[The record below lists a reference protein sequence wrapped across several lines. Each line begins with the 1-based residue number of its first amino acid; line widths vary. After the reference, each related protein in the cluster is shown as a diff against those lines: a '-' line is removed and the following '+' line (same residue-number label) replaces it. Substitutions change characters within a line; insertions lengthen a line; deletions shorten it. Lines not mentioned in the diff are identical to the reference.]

1 MTHNILIADNLAP
14 VAAAV
19 LADAGFDVVTKHGLD
34 EEQLCGIIGDFH
46 GILVRSAI
54 RVTRKVI
61 ASGTALKV
69 IGRAGIGV
77 DNIDV
82 SAATEHGV
90 LVLNVPGGN
99 SITAAEHTL
108 ALLFALA
115 RRIPAAV
122 QSMKE
127 GRWDRKAFAGREL
140 TGLTLGIIGF
150 GNVGRIVADR
160 ALGLKMRI
168 TAFDPNVPAF
178 AMEGL
183 GVRPARN
190 LEDLLS
196 VSDVI
201 TVHTPL
207 TSHTRNLIDEK
218 ALRTVKMGV
227 MIVNVS
233 RGGVVDESALYQA
246 LQSGQVSAAALD
258 VYHTEPPTDN
268 PLIDLPNVIATPHLG
283 ASTKEAQT
291 RVAVS
296 IAEQVRDY
304 LLHGRKYGVVDPG

>member
-1 MTHNILIADNLAP
+1 MVYNVLVADNLAP
-14 VAAAV
+14 VAADV
-19 LADAGFDVVTKHGLD
+19 LSEAGFGVETRKGLS
-34 EEQLCGIIGDFH
+34 EEQLIDAIGDFH
-46 GILVRSAI
+46 GILVRSGVRI
-54 RVTRKVI
+54 TRDVI
-61 ASGTALKV
+61 LAARNLKV

-82 SAATEHGV
+82 ATAFEQDV
-90 LVLNVPGGN
+90 LVMNVPGGN

-108 ALLFALA
+108 ALLLALA
-115 RRIPAAV
+115 RNIPQASA
-122 QSMKE
+122 SLKA
-127 GRWDRKAFAGREL
+127 GRWERHLFAGREL

-178 AMEGL
+178 SMEGL
-183 GVRPARN
+183 GVRPART
-190 LEDLLS
+190 LSELLQ

-207 TSHTRNLIDEK
+207 SEETRGLIDRE
-218 ALRTVKMGV
+218 ALATMKMGV
-227 MIVNVS
+227 MLVNVS
-233 RGGVVDESALYQA
+233 RGGVVDEGALYDSIK
-246 LQSGQVSAAALD
+246 SGHVSAAALD
-258 VYHTEPPTDN
+258 VYKDEPPTDN
-268 PLIDLPNVIATPHLG
+268 PLIHLDNVIATPHLG

-296 IAEQVRDY
+296 IAEQVRDF
-304 LLHGRKYGVVDPG
+304 LLHGRKYGVVEP